1 MREIQLNLFKPT
13 FIGTNVY
20 VWNRPVFNVYMLHL
34 QRFPTLELVQPDN
47 RVFRHPVTSDEN
59 LKSQGI
65 SVN

>member
-13 FIGTNVY
+13 LIGTNVY
-20 VWNRPVFNVYMLHL
+20 VWNRPVFNVCMLHL
-34 QRFPTLELVQPDN
+34 QRLPTLGLVQPDN

>member
-20 VWNRPVFNVYMLHL
+20 VWNRPVFNVDMLHL
-34 QRFPTLELVQPDN
+34 QRFPTLGLVQTDN